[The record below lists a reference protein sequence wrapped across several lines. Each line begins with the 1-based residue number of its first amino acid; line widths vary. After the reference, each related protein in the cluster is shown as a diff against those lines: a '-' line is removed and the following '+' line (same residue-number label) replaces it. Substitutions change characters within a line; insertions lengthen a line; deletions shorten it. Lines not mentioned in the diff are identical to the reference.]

1 MSDMNIEYT
10 GRLYDA
16 AKLRR
21 FAGKVYDRV
30 ARSSRIMLSV
40 FIVMGLAAEVLAY
53 LRGGHLDLY
62 LLFLL
67 ALIVFALK
75 FNRARFQKSMDLV
88 IRRFMGD
95 SDEGTVAMTDTCY
108 EFRSGDNVMRVVWR
122 NLGSYYVFLDG
133 GLAVLE
139 RNLPTLLLPS
149 LVSLGASEE
158 EVKSALEK
166 AGLKDYRHC
175 RSYWW
180 VFALLA
186 ALMGGVVAQFD
197 LMQSRAKMPASVC
210 VECDDEEAD
219 EGEENPFADDD
230 SGGGKSR
237 QFSLGDIDFD
247 SRRISIDYELAETRS
262 STNREQ
268 ISYQDF
274 ANIIAVLREQRTP
287 KNVSMILSIADVNAP
302 ARPLETL
309 ATLTNSQL
317 SVELLTNSQL
327 SVELILH
334 DCTNLTDVAMLER
347 VPISWLYLSKCPV
360 GEIRGLEL
368 CPLETLDIYSCP
380 IKSIDDICPLPSLRK
395 MRIADTLMAQPD
407 KEALRARWK
416 SLDYLQF
423 APRNEN
429 GSPEYNM
436 VSLFSETE
444 RFQAAVAEA
453 DRVVIRDGGFGCCT
467 KPERDPVL
475 LELKDPK
482 EIAELR
488 GIFRFEDRG
497 SNAEC
502 MCCGHPGIDW
512 WKGDKLLAR
521 TAVQHLKALRWK
533 RFHGDAELTSEAAE
547 ALTAW
552 FSARGIKAAK

>member
-30 ARSSRIMLSV
+30 ARSARIMLSV

-75 FNRARFQKSMDLV
+75 FNRARYQKSIDLV
-88 IRRFMGD
+88 TRRFMGD
-95 SDEGTVAMTDTCY
+95 SDEWSITMTDACY
-108 EFRSGDNVMRVVWR
+108 EFRSGDNVMRVGWR
-122 NLGSYYVFLDG
+122 NLGSYYLFLDG

-139 RNLPTLLLPS
+139 RKMPMLLLPS
-149 LVSLGASEE
+149 LSDLGANVE
-158 EVKSALEK
+158 EVKAALEK

-180 VFALLA
+180 ILVVLLA
-186 ALMGGVVAQFD
+186 FAGGAVAQFD
-197 LMQSRAKMPASVC
+197 LMQSRAKMPAPAC
-210 VECDDEEAD
+210 VECDEEDDE
-219 EGEENPFADDD
+219 DDD
-230 SGGGKSR
+230 SCDFDSCDDARGKV
-237 QFSLGDIDFD
+237 FSLGDINFD
-247 SRRISIDYELAETRS
+247 SRTIDIHYALAETRS
-262 STNREQ
+262 STNKSQ

-274 ANIIAVLREQRTP
+274 ANIVAVLREQRKP
-287 KNVSMILSIADVNAP
+287 KKVFMMLSIADVNAP
-302 ARPLETL
+302 ERPLEML
-309 ATLTNSQL
+309 ATLTNGQL
-317 SVELLTNSQL
+317 SVD
-327 SVELILH
+327 LILN
-334 DCTNLTDVAMLER
+334 DCTNLTNVAMLGR
-347 VPISWLYLSKCPV
+347 VPISWLYLNRCQV
-360 GEIRGLEL
+360 DAIRGLEQ
-368 CPLETLDIYSCP
+368 CPIEALDIYSCP

-429 GSPEYNM
+429 GSPEYDM
-436 VSLFSETE
+436 ISLFSETE
-444 RFQAAVAEA
+444 RLQAAVAEA

-475 LELKDPK
+475 LELKDP
-482 EIAELR
+482 EDIAELR
-488 GIFRFEDRG
+488 GIFRFKDRG

-552 FSARGIKAAK
+552 FSARGIKPAK

>member
-1 MSDMNIEYT
+1 MLNMNIEYT
-10 GRLYDA
+10 GRLHEVE
-16 AKLRR
+16 KIRR
-21 FAGKVYDRV
+21 FAGKVYDRI
-30 ARSSRIMLSV
+30 ARPSRIMLFA
-40 FIVMGLAAEVLAY
+40 FIAAAGVVEVLSY
-53 LRGGHLDLY
+53 LRRGHLDYY
-62 LLFLL
+62 LVFLL
-67 ALIVFALK
+67 ALIFFCLK
-75 FNRARFQKSMDLV
+75 FNRARYQKSIDLV
-88 IRRFMGD
+88 TRRFMGD
-95 SDEGTVAMTDTCY
+95 SDEWSITMTDACY
-108 EFRSGDNVMRVVWR
+108 EFRSGDNVMRVGWR
-122 NLGSYYVFLDG
+122 NLGSYYLFLDG

-139 RNLPTLLLPS
+139 RKMPRLLLPS
-149 LVSLGASEE
+149 LSDLGANVE

-180 VFALLA
+180 VFVLLA

-219 EGEENPFADDD
+219 EEDENPFADDD

-287 KNVSMILSIADVNAP
+287 KHVSMMLSIADVNAP

-317 SVELLTNSQL
+317 SVNLVLY
-327 SVELILH
+327 
-334 DCTNLTDVAMLER
+334 DCTNLTDVAILGR
-347 VPISWLYLSKCPV
+347 VPMTKLSLCRCPV
-360 GEIRGLEL
+360 GEIRGLEQ
-368 CPLETLDIYSCP
+368 CPLEALEIYSCP
-380 IKSIDDICPLPSLRK
+380 VKSIENICPLPRLRK
-395 MRIADTLMAQPD
+395 MCVSDTPMAQPT
-407 KEALRARWK
+407 KEALGARWK
-416 SLDYLQF
+416 GLDYLRF
-423 APRNEN
+423 APQCENE
-429 GSPEYNM
+429 PPKFVV
-436 VSLFSETE
+436 VSMFSETD
-444 RFQAAVAEA
+444 RFQEAVAEA

-475 LELKDPK
+475 LVLTDTK

-488 GIFRFEDRG
+488 GIFKFKDRG
-497 SNAEC
+497 SNSEC

-512 WKGDKLLAR
+512 WKGDELLAR
-521 TAVQHLKALRWK
+521 TAVQHLTALRWK

-552 FSARGIKAAK
+552 FAARNIKAAK

>member
-16 AKLRR
+16 AKVRR

-40 FIVMGLAAEVLAY
+40 FIVVGLAAEVMAY

-180 VFALLA
+180 VFALLV
-186 ALMGGVVAQFD
+186 ALMGGALAQFD
-197 LMQSRAKMPASVC
+197 LMQSRAKIPAPAC
-210 VECDDEEAD
+210 VECDDEEED
-219 EGEENPFADDD
+219 EEDENPFADDD
-230 SGGGKSR
+230 SGGGKDR

-262 STNREQ
+262 PTNREQ

-287 KNVSMILSIADVNAP
+287 KNVSMMLSIADVNAP

-317 SVELLTNSQL
+317 SVNLVLY
-327 SVELILH
+327 
-334 DCTNLTDVAMLER
+334 DCTNLTDVAILGR
-347 VPISWLYLSKCPV
+347 VPMTKLSLCRCPV
-360 GEIRGLEL
+360 GEIRGLGQ
-368 CPLETLDIYSCP
+368 CPLEALEIYSCP
-380 IKSIDDICPLPSLRK
+380 VRSIENICPLPRLRK
-395 MRIADTLMAQPD
+395 MCVSDTPMAQPT
-407 KEALRARWK
+407 KEALGARWK
-416 SLDYLQF
+416 CLDYLQF
-423 APRNEN
+423 APQYENE
-429 GSPEYNM
+429 PPKFVV
-436 VSLFSETE
+436 VSMFSETD
-444 RFQAAVAEA
+444 RFQEAVAEA

-475 LELKDPK
+475 LVLTDTK

-488 GIFRFEDRG
+488 GIFKFKDRG
-497 SNAEC
+497 SNSEC

-512 WKGDKLLAR
+512 WKGDELLAR
-521 TAVQHLKALRWK
+521 TAVQHLTALRWK
-533 RFHGDAELTSEAAE
+533 RFNGDAELTPEASEA
-547 ALTAW
+547 LSAW
-552 FSARGIKAAK
+552 FAGRSIKAAK

>member
-16 AKLRR
+16 AKVRR
-21 FAGKVYDRV
+21 FAGKV
-30 ARSSRIMLSV
+30 
-40 FIVMGLAAEVLAY
+40 
-53 LRGGHLDLY
+53 
-62 LLFLL
+62 
-67 ALIVFALK
+67 LIVFALK

-219 EGEENPFADDD
+219 EEDENPFADDD

-287 KNVSMILSIADVNAP
+287 KNVSMMLSIADVNAP

-309 ATLTNSQL
+309 AT
-317 SVELLTNSQL
+317 LTNSQL

-368 CPLETLDIYSCP
+368 CPLETLDIYGCP
-380 IKSIDDICPLPSLRK
+380 VKSINDICPLPSLRK
-395 MRIADTLMAQPD
+395 MRIADTPMVQPD

-423 APRNEN
+423 APQNEN
-429 GSPEYNM
+429 GSPEYDM
-436 VSLFSETE
+436 ISLFSETE
-444 RFQAAVAEA
+444 RFQEAIAAA

-467 KPERDPVL
+467 EPERDPVL
-475 LELKDPK
+475 LVLTDPK

-488 GIFRFEDRG
+488 GIFRFKDLG
-497 SNAEC
+497 SNSSC

-512 WKGDKLLAR
+512 WKGDELLAR
-521 TAVQHLKALRWK
+521 TAVQHLTALRWK
-533 RFHGDAELTSEAAE
+533 RFHGDAEFTPEASE

-552 FSARGIKAAK
+552 FAARNIKAAK

>member
-16 AKLRR
+16 AKIRR

-75 FNRARFQKSMDLV
+75 FNRARFQKSMNLV

-197 LMQSRAKMPASVC
+197 LMQSRAKMPAPAC

-219 EGEENPFADDD
+219 EEDENPFADDD

-287 KNVSMILSIADVNAP
+287 KNVSMMLSIADVNAP

-309 ATLTNSQL
+309 AT
-317 SVELLTNSQL
+317 LTNSQL

-368 CPLETLDIYSCP
+368 CPLETLDIYGCP
-380 IKSIDDICPLPSLRK
+380 VKSINDICPLPSLRK
-395 MRIADTLMAQPD
+395 MRIADTPMVQPD

-423 APRNEN
+423 APQNED
-429 GSPEYNM
+429 GAPKYVM
-436 VSLFSETE
+436 ISLFSETE
-444 RFQAAVAEA
+444 RFQEAIAAA

-475 LELKDPK
+475 LVLTDPK

-488 GIFRFEDRG
+488 GIFRFKDLG
-497 SNAEC
+497 SNSSC

-512 WKGDKLLAR
+512 WKGDELLAR
-521 TAVQHLKALRWK
+521 TAVQHLTALRWK
-533 RFHGDAELTSEAAE
+533 RFNGDAELTPEASE

-552 FSARGIKAAK
+552 FAARNIKAAK

>member
-16 AKLRR
+16 TMVRR

-30 ARSSRIMLSV
+30 ARASRIMLFT
-40 FIVMGLAAEVLAY
+40 FIAAGGVVEVMSY
-53 LRGGHLDLY
+53 LRGGHLDYY
-62 LLFLL
+62 LVFLL
-67 ALIVFALK
+67 ALIFFCLK

-108 EFRSGDNVMRVVWR
+108 EFRSGDNVMRVGWR

-197 LMQSRAKMPASVC
+197 LMQSRAKMPAPAC
-210 VECDDEEAD
+210 VECDEEDDE
-219 EGEENPFADDD
+219 DDD
-230 SGGGKSR
+230 SCDFDSCDDARGKV
-237 QFSLGDIDFD
+237 FSLGDINFD
-247 SRRISIDYELAETRS
+247 SRTIDIDYALAETRS
-262 STNREQ
+262 STNKSQ

-274 ANIIAVLREQRTP
+274 ANIVAVLREQRKP
-287 KNVSMILSIADVNAP
+287 KKVFMMLSIADVNAP
-302 ARPLETL
+302 ERPLETL

-317 SVELLTNSQL
+317 SVD
-327 SVELILH
+327 LILK
-334 DCTNLTDVAMLER
+334 DCTNLTDVAMLGR
-347 VPISWLYLSKCPV
+347 VPITWLYLNRCPV
-360 GEIRGLEL
+360 DAIRGLEQS
-368 CPLETLDIYSCP
+368 PIEALDIYSCP

-429 GSPEYNM
+429 GSPEYDM
-436 VSLFSETE
+436 ISLFSETE

-475 LELKDPK
+475 LELRDPK

-488 GIFRFEDRG
+488 GIFTFKDLG
-497 SNAEC
+497 SNSSC

-521 TAVQHLKALRWK
+521 TAVQHLTALRWK
-533 RFHGDAELTSEAAE
+533 RFHGDAEFTPEASD

-552 FSARGIKAAK
+552 FSARNIKAAK

>member
-1 MSDMNIEYT
+1 MNIEYT

-75 FNRARFQKSMDLV
+75 FNRARFQKSMNLV

-197 LMQSRAKMPASVC
+197 LMQSRAKMPAPAC
-210 VECDDEEAD
+210 VECDEEEEED
-219 EGEENPFADDD
+219 ENPVADDD

-247 SRRISIDYELAETRS
+247 SRTIDIHYALAETRS

-287 KNVSMILSIADVNAP
+287 KNVSMMLSIADVNAP

-309 ATLTNSQL
+309 AT
-317 SVELLTNSQL
+317 LTNSQL

-368 CPLETLDIYSCP
+368 CPLETLDIYGCQV
-380 IKSIDDICPLPSLRK
+380 KSINDICSLPNLTK
-395 MRIADTLMAQPD
+395 MRIADTPMVQPD

-416 SLDYLQF
+416 NLDYLQF
-423 APRNEN
+423 APQNEN

-444 RFQAAVAEA
+444 RFQEAIAAA

-488 GIFRFEDRG
+488 GIFRFKDLG
-497 SNAEC
+497 SNSSC

-512 WKGDKLLAR
+512 WKGDELLAR
-521 TAVQHLKALRWK
+521 TAVQHLTALRWK
-533 RFHGDAELTSEAAE
+533 RFNGDAELTPEASEA
-547 ALTAW
+547 LSAW
-552 FSARGIKAAK
+552 FAGRSIKVAK

>member
-30 ARSSRIMLSV
+30 ARSTRIMLSV
-40 FIVMGLAAEVLAY
+40 FIVVGLAAEVMAY
-53 LRGGHLDLY
+53 LLGGHLDFY
-62 LLFLL
+62 LLFWL

-75 FNRARFQKSMDLV
+75 FNRARFQKSMNLV

-197 LMQSRAKMPASVC
+197 LMQSRAKMPAPAC
-210 VECDDEEAD
+210 VECDDEEED
-219 EGEENPFADDD
+219 EEDENPFADDD
-230 SGGGKSR
+230 SEGGKSR

-287 KNVSMILSIADVNAP
+287 KNVSMMLSIADVNAP

-317 SVELLTNSQL
+317 SVNLVLY
-327 SVELILH
+327 

-395 MRIADTLMAQPD
+395 MRIADTPMVQPD

-423 APRNEN
+423 APQNED
-429 GSPEYNM
+429 GAPKYVM
-436 VSLFSETE
+436 ISLFSETE
-444 RFQAAVAEA
+444 RFQKAVAEA

-488 GIFRFEDRG
+488 GIFKFKDRG
-497 SNAEC
+497 SNSEC

-512 WKGDKLLAR
+512 WKGDELLAR
-521 TAVQHLKALRWK
+521 TAVQHLTALRWK
-533 RFHGDAELTSEAAE
+533 RFYGDAELTPEASEA
-547 ALTAW
+547 LSAW
-552 FSARGIKAAK
+552 FAARNIKAAK

>member
-1 MSDMNIEYT
+1 MSDMDIEYT

-16 AKLRR
+16 AKVRR

-30 ARSSRIMLSV
+30 ARASRIMLSV
-40 FIVMGLAAEVLAY
+40 FIVVGLAAEVMAY

-62 LLFLL
+62 LLLLL
-67 ALIVFALK
+67 ALVFFALK
-75 FNRARFQKSMDLV
+75 FNKARYQKSMDLV

-186 ALMGGVVAQFD
+186 ALMGGALAQFD
-197 LMQSRAKMPASVC
+197 LMQSRAKMPAPAC

-219 EGEENPFADDD
+219 EEDENPFADDD
-230 SGGGKSR
+230 SGGGKGR

-287 KNVSMILSIADVNAP
+287 KNVSMMLSIADVNAP

-309 ATLTNSQL
+309 AT
-317 SVELLTNSQL
+317 LTNSQL

-360 GEIRGLEL
+360 GEIRGLEQ
-368 CPLETLDIYSCP
+368 CPIEALDIYSCP

-395 MRIADTLMAQPD
+395 MRIADTPMAQPD
-407 KEALRARWK
+407 KEVLRARWK

-423 APRNEN
+423 APQNED
-429 GSPEYNM
+429 GAPKYVM
-436 VSLFSETE
+436 ISLFSETE
-444 RFQAAVAEA
+444 RFQEAIAAA

-488 GIFRFEDRG
+488 GIFRFKDLG
-497 SNAEC
+497 SNSSC

-512 WKGDKLLAR
+512 WKGDELLAR

-533 RFHGDAELTSEAAE
+533 RFHGDAEFTPEASE

-552 FSARGIKAAK
+552 FSARNIRAAK

>member
-21 FAGKVYDRV
+21 FVGKVYDRV

-40 FIVMGLAAEVLAY
+40 FIVVGLAAEVMAY

-180 VFALLA
+180 VFVLLV

-219 EGEENPFADDD
+219 EEDENPFADDD

-287 KNVSMILSIADVNAP
+287 KNVSMILSIADVNATEC
-302 ARPLETL
+302 PLETL

-317 SVELLTNSQL
+317 SVNLVLY
-327 SVELILH
+327 
-334 DCTNLTDVAMLER
+334 DCTNLTDVAILGR
-347 VPISWLYLSKCPV
+347 VPMTKLSLCRCPV
-360 GEIRGLEL
+360 GEIRGLEQ
-368 CPLETLDIYSCP
+368 CPLEALEIYSCP
-380 IKSIDDICPLPSLRK
+380 VKSIENICPLPR
-395 MRIADTLMAQPD
+395 
-407 KEALRARWK
+407 
-416 SLDYLQF
+416 
-423 APRNEN
+423 PR
-429 GSPEYNM
+429 
-436 VSLFSETE
+436 FT
-444 RFQAAVAEA
+444 
-453 DRVVIRDGGFGCCT
+453 VVR
-467 KPERDPVL
+467 
-475 LELKDPK
+475 
-482 EIAELR
+482 
-488 GIFRFEDRG
+488 
-497 SNAEC
+497 SN
-502 MCCGHPGIDW
+502 
-512 WKGDKLLAR
+512 
-521 TAVQHLKALRWK
+521 Q
-533 RFHGDAELTSEAAE
+533 
-547 ALTAW
+547 
-552 FSARGIKAAK
+552 

>member
-10 GRLYDA
+10 GRLYEA
-16 AKLRR
+16 AKVRR

-30 ARSSRIMLSV
+30 ARASRIMLSV
-40 FIVMGLAAEVLAY
+40 FIVVGLAAEVLAY
-53 LRGGHLDLY
+53 LRSGHLDLY
-62 LLFLL
+62 LLFLV

-75 FNRARFQKSMDLV
+75 FNRARFLKSMDLV

-180 VFALLA
+180 VFTLLA

-197 LMQSRAKMPASVC
+197 LMQSRAKMPAPAC
-210 VECDDEEAD
+210 VECNDEEED
-219 EGEENPFADDD
+219 EEDENPFADDD

-247 SRRISIDYELAETRS
+247 SRTIDIHYALVETRS

-287 KNVSMILSIADVNAP
+287 KNVSMMLSIADVNAP

-309 ATLTNSQL
+309 ATLTNSL
-317 SVELLTNSQL
+317 L

-368 CPLETLDIYSCP
+368 CPLETLDIYGCQV
-380 IKSIDDICPLPSLRK
+380 KSINDICQLPSLRK
-395 MRIADTLMAQPD
+395 MRIADTPMVQPD
-407 KEALRARWK
+407 KEVLRARWK

-423 APRNEN
+423 APQNED
-429 GSPEYNM
+429 GAPKY
-436 VSLFSETE
+436 VIISLFSETE
-444 RFQAAVAEA
+444 RFQEAIAAA

-488 GIFRFEDRG
+488 GIFRFKDLG
-497 SNAEC
+497 SNSSC

-521 TAVQHLKALRWK
+521 TAVQHLTALRWK
-533 RFHGDAELTSEAAE
+533 RFNGDAELTPEASEA
-547 ALTAW
+547 LSAW
-552 FSARGIKAAK
+552 FAGRSIKVAK

>member
-16 AKLRR
+16 AKVRR

-88 IRRFMGD
+88 IRRFMGY

-166 AGLKDYRHC
+166 TGLKDYRHC

-180 VFALLA
+180 VFVLLA

-197 LMQSRAKMPASVC
+197 LMQSRAKMPAPAC
-210 VECDDEEAD
+210 VECDDEEED
-219 EGEENPFADDD
+219 EEDENPFADDD

-287 KNVSMILSIADVNAP
+287 KNVSMILSIADVNATEC
-302 ARPLETL
+302 PLETL

-317 SVELLTNSQL
+317 SVNLVLY
-327 SVELILH
+327 
-334 DCTNLTDVAMLER
+334 DCTNLTDVAILGR
-347 VPISWLYLSKCPV
+347 VPMTKLSLCRCPV
-360 GEIRGLEL
+360 GEIRGLEQ
-368 CPLETLDIYSCP
+368 CPLEVLEIYSCP
-380 IKSIDDICPLPSLRK
+380 VKSIENICPLPRLRK
-395 MRIADTLMAQPD
+395 MCVSDTPMAQPT
-407 KEALRARWK
+407 KEALGARWK
-416 SLDYLQF
+416 GLDYLRF
-423 APRNEN
+423 APQCENE
-429 GSPEYNM
+429 PPKFVV
-436 VSLFSETE
+436 VSMFSETD
-444 RFQAAVAEA
+444 RFQEAVAEA

-488 GIFRFEDRG
+488 GIFRFKDLG
-497 SNAEC
+497 SNPSC

-512 WKGDKLLAR
+512 WKGDELLAR
-521 TAVQHLKALRWK
+521 TAVQHLTALRWK
-533 RFHGDAELTSEAAE
+533 RFNGDAELTPEASEA
-547 ALTAW
+547 LSAW
-552 FSARGIKAAK
+552 FAGRSIKAAK

>member
-40 FIVMGLAAEVLAY
+40 FIVVGLAAEVLAY

-75 FNRARFQKSMDLV
+75 FNRARFQKSMNLV

-108 EFRSGDNVMRVVWR
+108 EFRSGDNVMRVAWR

-180 VFALLA
+180 VFVLLA

-197 LMQSRAKMPASVC
+197 LMQSRAKMPAPAC

-219 EGEENPFADDD
+219 EEDENPFADDD
-230 SGGGKSR
+230 SEGGKGR

-287 KNVSMILSIADVNAP
+287 KNVSMILSIADVNASEC
-302 ARPLETL
+302 PLETL

-317 SVELLTNSQL
+317 SVNLVLY
-327 SVELILH
+327 
-334 DCTNLTDVAMLER
+334 DCTNLTDVAILGR
-347 VPISWLYLSKCPV
+347 VPMTKLSLCRCPV
-360 GEIRGLEL
+360 GEIRGLEQ
-368 CPLETLDIYSCP
+368 CPLEALEIYSCP
-380 IKSIDDICPLPSLRK
+380 VKSIENICPLPRLRK
-395 MRIADTLMAQPD
+395 MCVSDTPMAQPT
-407 KEALRARWK
+407 KEALGARWK
-416 SLDYLQF
+416 GLDYLRF
-423 APRNEN
+423 APQFENE
-429 GSPEYNM
+429 PTKFVV
-436 VSLFSETE
+436 VSMFSETD
-444 RFQAAVAEA
+444 RFQEAVAEA

-475 LELKDPK
+475 LVLTDTK

-488 GIFRFEDRG
+488 GIFKFKDRG
-497 SNAEC
+497 SNSEC

-512 WKGDKLLAR
+512 WKGDELLAR
-521 TAVQHLKALRWK
+521 TAVQHLTALRWK
-533 RFHGDAELTSEAAE
+533 RFHGDAELTPEASEA
-547 ALTAW
+547 LSAW
-552 FSARGIKAAK
+552 FAARNIKAAK

>member
-16 AKLRR
+16 AKVRR

-40 FIVMGLAAEVLAY
+40 FIVVGLAAEVMAY

-75 FNRARFQKSMDLV
+75 FNRARFQKSIDLV
-88 IRRFMGD
+88 TRRFMGD

-122 NLGSYYVFLDG
+122 NLGSYYLFLDG

-139 RNLPTLLLPS
+139 RKMPMLLLPS
-149 LVSLGASEE
+149 LSDLGANEE
-158 EVKSALEK
+158 EVKAALEK

-180 VFALLA
+180 ILVVLLA
-186 ALMGGVVAQFD
+186 FAGGAVAQLD
-197 LMQSRAKMPASVC
+197 LMQSRAKMSVPAC
-210 VECDDEEAD
+210 VECDEEDDE
-219 EGEENPFADDD
+219 DDD
-230 SGGGKSR
+230 SCDFDSCDDARGKV
-237 QFSLGDIDFD
+237 FSLGDINFD
-247 SRRISIDYELAETRS
+247 SRTIDIDYALAETRS
-262 STNREQ
+262 STNKSQ

-274 ANIIAVLREQRTP
+274 ANIVAVLREQRKP
-287 KNVSMILSIADVNAP
+287 KKVFMMLSIADVNAP
-302 ARPLETL
+302 ERPLETL

-317 SVELLTNSQL
+317 SVNLVLY
-327 SVELILH
+327 
-334 DCTNLTDVAMLER
+334 DCTNLTDVAILGR
-347 VPISWLYLSKCPV
+347 VPMTKLSLCRCPV
-360 GEIRGLEL
+360 GEIRGLEQ
-368 CPLETLDIYSCP
+368 CPLEALEIYSCP
-380 IKSIDDICPLPSLRK
+380 VKSIENICPLPRLRK
-395 MRIADTLMAQPD
+395 MCVSDTPMAQPT
-407 KEALRARWK
+407 KEALGARWK
-416 SLDYLQF
+416 GLDYLQF

-482 EIAELR
+482 DIAELR
-488 GIFRFEDRG
+488 GVFRFKDRG
-497 SNAEC
+497 SNSEC

>member
-40 FIVMGLAAEVLAY
+40 FIVVGLVAEVLAY

-197 LMQSRAKMPASVC
+197 LMQSRAKMPAPAC
-210 VECDDEEAD
+210 VECDDEEED
-219 EGEENPFADDD
+219 EEDENPFADDD
-230 SGGGKSR
+230 SGGGKDR
-237 QFSLGDIDFD
+237 RFSLGDINFD
-247 SRRISIDYELAETRS
+247 SRTIDIDYALAETRS
-262 STNREQ
+262 STNKSQ

-274 ANIIAVLREQRTP
+274 ANIVAVLREQRKP
-287 KNVSMILSIADVNAP
+287 KKVFMMLSIADVNAP
-302 ARPLETL
+302 ERPLETL
-309 ATLTNSQL
+309 AT
-317 SVELLTNSQL
+317 LTNSQL

-334 DCTNLTDVAMLER
+334 DCTNLTDVAILGR
-347 VPISWLYLSKCPV
+347 VPMTKLSLCRCPV
-360 GEIRGLEL
+360 GEIRGLEQ
-368 CPLETLDIYSCP
+368 CPLEALEIYSCP
-380 IKSIDDICPLPSLRK
+380 VKSIENICPLPRLRK
-395 MRIADTLMAQPD
+395 MCVSDTPMAQPT
-407 KEALRARWK
+407 KEALGARWK
-416 SLDYLQF
+416 CLDYLQF
-423 APRNEN
+423 APQYENE
-429 GSPEYNM
+429 PPKFVV
-436 VSLFSETE
+436 VSMFSETE
-444 RFQAAVAEA
+444 RFQEAVAEA

-488 GIFRFEDRG
+488 GIFRFKDRG
-497 SNAEC
+497 SNSEC

-512 WKGDKLLAR
+512 WKGDELLAR
-521 TAVQHLKALRWK
+521 TAVQHLTALRWK
-533 RFHGDAELTSEAAE
+533 RFNGDAELTPEASEA
-547 ALTAW
+547 LSAW
-552 FSARGIKAAK
+552 FAARSIKAAK

>member
-30 ARSSRIMLSV
+30 ARSARIMLSV
-40 FIVMGLAAEVLAY
+40 FIVMGLAAEVMAY

-219 EGEENPFADDD
+219 EEDENPFADDD

-287 KNVSMILSIADVNAP
+287 KNVSMILSIADVNATE
-302 ARPLETL
+302 RPLETL

-317 SVELLTNSQL
+317 SVNLVLY
-327 SVELILH
+327 
-334 DCTNLTDVAMLER
+334 DCTNLTDVAILGR
-347 VPISWLYLSKCPV
+347 VPMTKLSLCRCPV
-360 GEIRGLEL
+360 GEIRGLEQ
-368 CPLETLDIYSCP
+368 CPLEALEIYSCP
-380 IKSIDDICPLPSLRK
+380 VKSIENICPLPRLRK
-395 MRIADTLMAQPD
+395 MCVSDTPMAQPT
-407 KEALRARWK
+407 KEALGARWK
-416 SLDYLQF
+416 GLDYLRF
-423 APRNEN
+423 APQCENEL
-429 GSPEYNM
+429 PKFVV
-436 VSLFSETE
+436 VSMFSETD
-444 RFQAAVAEA
+444 RFQEAIAEA

-475 LELKDPK
+475 LVLTDTK

-488 GIFRFEDRG
+488 GIFKFKDRG
-497 SNAEC
+497 SNSEC

-512 WKGDKLLAR
+512 WKGDELLAR
-521 TAVQHLKALRWK
+521 TAVQHLTALRWK
-533 RFHGDAELTSEAAE
+533 RFNGDAELTPEASEA
-547 ALTAW
+547 LSAW
-552 FSARGIKAAK
+552 FAGRSIKAAK

>member
-1 MSDMNIEYT
+1 MFGMNIEYT

-40 FIVMGLAAEVLAY
+40 FIVVGLAAEVMAY

-197 LMQSRAKMPASVC
+197 LMQSRAKMPAPAC

-219 EGEENPFADDD
+219 EEDENPFADDD

-247 SRRISIDYELAETRS
+247 SRTIDIHYALAETRS
-262 STNREQ
+262 PTNKDQ

-274 ANIIAVLREQRTP
+274 ANIIAVLREQRKP
-287 KNVSMILSIADVNAP
+287 KKIFMKLSIADVNAP

-309 ATLTNSQL
+309 AT
-317 SVELLTNSQL
+317 LTNSQL

-368 CPLETLDIYSCP
+368 CPLETLDIYGCP
-380 IKSIDDICPLPSLRK
+380 VKSINDICPLPSLRK
-395 MRIADTLMAQPD
+395 MRIADTPMAQPD

-429 GSPEYNM
+429 GSPEYDM
-436 VSLFSETE
+436 ISLFSETD
-444 RFQAAVAEA
+444 RFQEAIAAA

-467 KPERDPVL
+467 KSERDPVL

-488 GIFRFEDRG
+488 GIFKFKDRG
-497 SNAEC
+497 SNSEC

-512 WKGDKLLAR
+512 WKGDELLAR
-521 TAVQHLKALRWK
+521 TAVQHLTALRWK
-533 RFHGDAELTSEAAE
+533 GFHGDAELTPEASEA
-547 ALTAW
+547 LSAW
-552 FSARGIKAAK
+552 FAGRSIKAAK

>member
-40 FIVMGLAAEVLAY
+40 FIVVGLAAEVMAY

-180 VFALLA
+180 VFVLLV

-210 VECDDEEAD
+210 VECDYEEAD
-219 EGEENPFADDD
+219 EEDENPFADDE
-230 SGGGKSR
+230 SGGGKDR
-237 QFSLGDIDFD
+237 QFSLGDINFD

-262 STNREQ
+262 PTNRDQ

-287 KNVSMILSIADVNAP
+287 KNVSMILSIADVNATEC
-302 ARPLETL
+302 PLETL

-317 SVELLTNSQL
+317 SVNLVLY
-327 SVELILH
+327 
-334 DCTNLTDVAMLER
+334 DCTNLTDVAILGR
-347 VPISWLYLSKCPV
+347 VPMTKLSLCRCPV
-360 GEIRGLEL
+360 GEIRGLEQ
-368 CPLETLDIYSCP
+368 CPLEALEIYSCP
-380 IKSIDDICPLPSLRK
+380 VKSIENICPLPRLRK
-395 MRIADTLMAQPD
+395 MCVSDTPMAQPT
-407 KEALRARWK
+407 KEALGARWK
-416 SLDYLQF
+416 CLDYLQF
-423 APRNEN
+423 APQYENE
-429 GSPEYNM
+429 PPKFVV
-436 VSLFSETE
+436 VSMFSETD
-444 RFQAAVAEA
+444 RFQEAVAEA

-475 LELKDPK
+475 LVLTDPK

-488 GIFRFEDRG
+488 GIFRFKDLG
-497 SNAEC
+497 SNSSC

-512 WKGDKLLAR
+512 WKGDELLAR
-521 TAVQHLKALRWK
+521 TAVQHLTALRWK
-533 RFHGDAELTSEAAE
+533 GFHGDAELTPEASEA
-547 ALTAW
+547 LSAW
-552 FSARGIKAAK
+552 FAGRSIKAAK

>member
-40 FIVMGLAAEVLAY
+40 CIVVGLAAEVLAY

-67 ALIVFALK
+67 ALIVFPLK

-108 EFRSGDNVMRVVWR
+108 EFRSGDNVMRVAWR

-180 VFALLA
+180 VFVLLA

-197 LMQSRAKMPASVC
+197 LMQSRAKMPAPAC
-210 VECDDEEAD
+210 VECDDEEED
-219 EGEENPFADDD
+219 EEDENPFADDD
-230 SGGGKSR
+230 SGGGKGR

-262 STNREQ
+262 STNKDQ

-274 ANIIAVLREQRTP
+274 ANIIAVLREQRMP
-287 KNVSMILSIADVNAP
+287 KNVSMILSIADVNATEC
-302 ARPLETL
+302 PLETL

-317 SVELLTNSQL
+317 SVNLVLY
-327 SVELILH
+327 
-334 DCTNLTDVAMLER
+334 DCTNLTDVAILGR
-347 VPISWLYLSKCPV
+347 VPMTKLSLCRCPV
-360 GEIRGLEL
+360 GEIRGLEQ
-368 CPLETLDIYSCP
+368 CPLEALEIYSCP
-380 IKSIDDICPLPSLRK
+380 VKSIENICPLPRLRK
-395 MRIADTLMAQPD
+395 MCVSDTPMAQPT
-407 KEALRARWK
+407 KEALGARWK
-416 SLDYLQF
+416 GLDYLRF
-423 APRNEN
+423 APQCENE
-429 GSPEYNM
+429 PPKFVV
-436 VSLFSETE
+436 VSMFSETD
-444 RFQAAVAEA
+444 RFQEAVAEA

-475 LELKDPK
+475 LVLTDTK

-488 GIFRFEDRG
+488 GIFKFKDRG
-497 SNAEC
+497 SNSEC

-512 WKGDKLLAR
+512 WKGDEILAR
-521 TAVQHLKALRWK
+521 TAVQHLTALRWK
-533 RFHGDAELTSEAAE
+533 RFNGDAELTPEASEA
-547 ALTAW
+547 LSAW
-552 FSARGIKAAK
+552 FAARNIKAAK

>member
-1 MSDMNIEYT
+1 MLNMNIEYT
-10 GRLYDA
+10 GRLYEA
-16 AKLRR
+16 AKVRR

-30 ARSSRIMLSV
+30 ARASRIMLSV
-40 FIVMGLAAEVLAY
+40 FIVVGLAAEVMAY
-53 LRGGHLDLY
+53 LRGGPLDLY

-180 VFALLA
+180 VFVLLV
-186 ALMGGVVAQFD
+186 ALMGGALVQFD
-197 LMQSRAKMPASVC
+197 LMQSRAKMPAPAC

-219 EGEENPFADDD
+219 EEDENPFADDD

-287 KNVSMILSIADVNAP
+287 KNVSMILSIADVNATE
-302 ARPLETL
+302 RPLETL

-317 SVELLTNSQL
+317 SVNLVLY
-327 SVELILH
+327 
-334 DCTNLTDVAMLER
+334 DCTNLTDVAILGR
-347 VPISWLYLSKCPV
+347 VPMTKLSLCRCPV
-360 GEIRGLEL
+360 GEIRGLEQ
-368 CPLETLDIYSCP
+368 CPLEALEIYSCP
-380 IKSIDDICPLPSLRK
+380 VKSIENICPLPRLRK
-395 MRIADTLMAQPD
+395 MCVSDTPMAQPA
-407 KEALRARWK
+407 KEALGVRWK
-416 SLDYLQF
+416 GLDYLRF
-423 APRNEN
+423 APQCENE
-429 GSPEYNM
+429 PPKFVV
-436 VSLFSETE
+436 VSMFSETD
-444 RFQAAVAEA
+444 RFQEAVAEA

-488 GIFRFEDRG
+488 GIFKFKDLG
-497 SNAEC
+497 SNSSC

-512 WKGDKLLAR
+512 WKGDMLLAR
-521 TAVQHLKALRWK
+521 TAVQHLTALRWK
-533 RFHGDAELTSEAAE
+533 RFNGDAELTSEASE
-547 ALTAW
+547 ALSAW
-552 FSARGIKAAK
+552 FAGRSIKAAK

>member
-16 AKLRR
+16 AKVRR

-40 FIVMGLAAEVLAY
+40 FIVVGLAAEVMAY

-197 LMQSRAKMPASVC
+197 LMQSRAKMPAPAC

-219 EGEENPFADDD
+219 EEDENPFADDD

-262 STNREQ
+262 STNKDQ

-274 ANIIAVLREQRTP
+274 ANIVAVLREQRTP
-287 KNVSMILSIADVNAP
+287 KNVSMILSIADVNATEC
-302 ARPLETL
+302 PLETL

-317 SVELLTNSQL
+317 SVNLVLY
-327 SVELILH
+327 
-334 DCTNLTDVAMLER
+334 DCTNLTDVAILGR
-347 VPISWLYLSKCPV
+347 VPMTKLSLCRCPV
-360 GEIRGLEL
+360 GEIRGLEQ
-368 CPLETLDIYSCP
+368 CPLEALEIYSCP
-380 IKSIDDICPLPSLRK
+380 VRSIENICPLPRLRK
-395 MRIADTLMAQPD
+395 MCVSDTPMAQPT
-407 KEALRARWK
+407 KEALGARWK
-416 SLDYLQF
+416 GLDYLRF
-423 APRNEN
+423 APQCENE
-429 GSPEYNM
+429 PPKFVV
-436 VSLFSETE
+436 VSMFSETD
-444 RFQAAVAEA
+444 RFQEAVAEA

-475 LELKDPK
+475 LVLTDPK

-488 GIFRFEDRG
+488 GIFKFKDLG
-497 SNAEC
+497 SNSSC

-512 WKGDKLLAR
+512 WKGDELLAR
-521 TAVQHLKALRWK
+521 TAVQHLTALRWK
-533 RFHGDAELTSEAAE
+533 RFNGDAELTPEASD

-552 FSARGIKAAK
+552 FSARNIKAAK

>member
-1 MSDMNIEYT
+1 MLDMNIEYT

-16 AKLRR
+16 AKVRR

-30 ARSSRIMLSV
+30 ARASRIMLSV
-40 FIVMGLAAEVLAY
+40 FIVVGLAAEVLSC
-53 LRGGHLDLY
+53 LRGGHLNY
-62 LLFLL
+62 YHVFLF
-67 ALIVFALK
+67 ALIFFCLK
-75 FNRARFQKSMDLV
+75 FNRARYQKSIDLV
-88 IRRFMGD
+88 TRRFMGD
-95 SDEGTVAMTDTCY
+95 SDEWSITMTDACY
-108 EFRSGDNVMRVVWR
+108 EFRSGDNVMRVGWR
-122 NLGSYYVFLDG
+122 NLGSYYLFLDG
-133 GLAVLE
+133 GLVVLE
-139 RNLPTLLLPS
+139 RKMPTLLLPS
-149 LVSLGASEE
+149 LFDLGANVE
-158 EVKSALEK
+158 EVKAALEK

-180 VFALLA
+180 ILVVLLA
-186 ALMGGVVAQFD
+186 FAGGAVAQLD
-197 LMQSRAKMPASVC
+197 LMQSRAKMSVPAC

-219 EGEENPFADDD
+219 EEYENPFADDD

-237 QFSLGDIDFD
+237 QFSLGDINFD
-247 SRRISIDYELAETRS
+247 SRTIDIHYALAETRS
-262 STNREQ
+262 STNKSQ

-287 KNVSMILSIADVNAP
+287 KNVSMMLSIADINAP

-309 ATLTNSQL
+309 AT
-317 SVELLTNSQL
+317 LTNSQL

-368 CPLETLDIYSCP
+368 CPLETLDIYGCQV
-380 IKSIDDICPLPSLRK
+380 KSINDICPLPSLRK
-395 MRIADTLMAQPD
+395 MSIADTPMVQPD

-488 GIFRFEDRG
+488 GIFRFKDLG
-497 SNAEC
+497 SNSSC

-521 TAVQHLKALRWK
+521 TAVQHLTALRWK
-533 RFHGDAELTSEAAE
+533 RFNGDAELTSEAAE

-552 FSARGIKAAK
+552 FSARNIKAAK

>member
-16 AKLRR
+16 AKVRR

-40 FIVMGLAAEVLAY
+40 FIVVGLAAEVLAY

-180 VFALLA
+180 VFVLLA

-197 LMQSRAKMPASVC
+197 LMQSRAKMPAPAC

-219 EGEENPFADDD
+219 EEDENPFADDD

-287 KNVSMILSIADVNAP
+287 KNVSMILSIADVNATEC
-302 ARPLETL
+302 PLEAL

-317 SVELLTNSQL
+317 SVNLVLY
-327 SVELILH
+327 
-334 DCTNLTDVAMLER
+334 DCTNLTDVAILGR
-347 VPISWLYLSKCPV
+347 VPMTKLSLCRCPV
-360 GEIRGLEL
+360 GEIRGLEQ
-368 CPLETLDIYSCP
+368 CPLEALEIYSCP
-380 IKSIDDICPLPSLRK
+380 VKSIENICPLPRLRK
-395 MRIADTLMAQPD
+395 MCVSDTPMAQPT
-407 KEALRARWK
+407 KEALGARWK
-416 SLDYLQF
+416 GLDYLRF
-423 APRNEN
+423 APQCENEL
-429 GSPEYNM
+429 PKFVV
-436 VSLFSETE
+436 VSMFSETD
-444 RFQAAVAEA
+444 RFQEAVAEA

-475 LELKDPK
+475 LVLTDPK

-488 GIFRFEDRG
+488 GIFKFKDLG
-497 SNAEC
+497 SNSSC

-512 WKGDKLLAR
+512 WKGDELLAR
-521 TAVQHLKALRWK
+521 TAVQHLTALRWK
-533 RFHGDAELTSEAAE
+533 RFNGDAELTPEASEA
-547 ALTAW
+547 LSAW
-552 FSARGIKAAK
+552 FAGRSIKAAK

>member
-1 MSDMNIEYT
+1 MRRGFGIMLDMNIEYT

-30 ARSSRIMLSV
+30 ARASRIMLSV
-40 FIVMGLAAEVLAY
+40 FIVVGLAAEVMAY

-88 IRRFMGD
+88 IRRFMGY

-180 VFALLA
+180 VLALLA

-197 LMQSRAKMPASVC
+197 LMQSRAKMPASAC

-219 EGEENPFADDD
+219 EEDENPFADDD
-230 SGGGKSR
+230 SGGGKDR
-237 QFSLGDIDFD
+237 QFSLGDINFD
-247 SRRISIDYELAETRS
+247 SRTIDIDYALAETRS
-262 STNREQ
+262 STNKSQ

-274 ANIIAVLREQRTP
+274 ANIVAVLREQRKP
-287 KNVSMILSIADVNAP
+287 KKVFMMLSIADVNAP
-302 ARPLETL
+302 ERPLETL

-317 SVELLTNSQL
+317 SVNLVLY
-327 SVELILH
+327 
-334 DCTNLTDVAMLER
+334 DCTNLTDVAILGR
-347 VPISWLYLSKCPV
+347 VPMTKLSLCRCPV
-360 GEIRGLEL
+360 GEIRGLEQ
-368 CPLETLDIYSCP
+368 CPLEALEIYSCP
-380 IKSIDDICPLPSLRK
+380 VKSIENICPLPRLRK
-395 MRIADTLMAQPD
+395 MCVSDTPMAQPT
-407 KEALRARWK
+407 KEALGARWK

-423 APRNEN
+423 APQNEN
-429 GSPEYNM
+429 GAPKYVM
-436 VSLFSETE
+436 ISLFSETE
-444 RFQAAVAEA
+444 RFQEAIAAA

-488 GIFRFEDRG
+488 GIFKFKDRG
-497 SNAEC
+497 SNSEC

-512 WKGDKLLAR
+512 WKGDELLAR
-521 TAVQHLKALRWK
+521 TAVQHLTALRWK
-533 RFHGDAELTSEAAE
+533 RFNGDAELTPEASD

-552 FSARGIKAAK
+552 FSARNIKAAK

>member
-16 AKLRR
+16 AKVRR

-30 ARSSRIMLSV
+30 ARASRIMLSV
-40 FIVMGLAAEVLAY
+40 FIVVGLAVEVMAY

-108 EFRSGDNVMRVVWR
+108 EFRSGDNVMRVGWR

-180 VFALLA
+180 VFVLLA

-210 VECDDEEAD
+210 VECDDEEED
-219 EGEENPFADDD
+219 EEDENPFADDD
-230 SGGGKSR
+230 SGGGKCR
-237 QFSLGDIDFD
+237 QFSLGDINFD
-247 SRRISIDYELAETRS
+247 SRTIDIDYALAETRS
-262 STNREQ
+262 STNKSQ

-274 ANIIAVLREQRTP
+274 ANIVAVLREQRKP
-287 KNVSMILSIADVNAP
+287 KKVFMMLSIADVNAP
-302 ARPLETL
+302 ERPLETL

-317 SVELLTNSQL
+317 SVNLVLY
-327 SVELILH
+327 
-334 DCTNLTDVAMLER
+334 DCTNLTDVAILGR
-347 VPISWLYLSKCPV
+347 VPMTKLSLCRCPV
-360 GEIRGLEL
+360 GEIRGLEQ
-368 CPLETLDIYSCP
+368 CPLEALEIYSCP
-380 IKSIDDICPLPSLRK
+380 VKSIENICPLPRLRK
-395 MRIADTLMAQPD
+395 MCVSDTPMAQPD

-416 SLDYLQF
+416 RLDYLQF

-482 EIAELR
+482 DIAELR
-488 GIFRFEDRG
+488 GIFRFKDRG

-521 TAVQHLKALRWK
+521 TAVQHLTALRWK
-533 RFHGDAELTSEAAE
+533 RFHGDAEFTPEASDALTS
-547 ALTAW
+547 W
-552 FSARGIKAAK
+552 FSARNIKAAK

>member
-16 AKLRR
+16 AKVRR

-30 ARSSRIMLSV
+30 ARASRIMLSV
-40 FIVMGLAAEVLAY
+40 FIVVGFAVEVMAY

-219 EGEENPFADDD
+219 EEDENPFADDD

-262 STNREQ
+262 STNREE

-287 KNVSMILSIADVNAP
+287 KNVSMMLSIADVNAP

-309 ATLTNSQL
+309 AT
-317 SVELLTNSQL
+317 LTNSQL

-423 APRNEN
+423 APQNED
-429 GSPEYNM
+429 GAPKYVM
-436 VSLFSETE
+436 ISLFSETE
-444 RFQAAVAEA
+444 RFQEAIAAA

-488 GIFRFEDRG
+488 GIFRFKDRG

-521 TAVQHLKALRWK
+521 TAVQHLTALRWK

-552 FSARGIKAAK
+552 FAARSAPSKSKRTF

>member
-1 MSDMNIEYT
+1 MNIGYT

-16 AKLRR
+16 ARVRR

-30 ARSSRIMLSV
+30 ARSSRIMLFV
-40 FIVMGLAAEVLAY
+40 FIVVGLAAEVLAY

-197 LMQSRAKMPASVC
+197 LMQSWAKMPAPAC
-210 VECDDEEAD
+210 VECDDEEED
-219 EGEENPFADDD
+219 EEDENPFADDD

-287 KNVSMILSIADVNAP
+287 KNVSMMLSIADVNAP

-309 ATLTNSQL
+309 AT
-317 SVELLTNSQL
+317 LTNSQL

-368 CPLETLDIYSCP
+368 CPLETLDIYGCP
-380 IKSIDDICPLPSLRK
+380 VKSIKDICPLPSLRK
-395 MRIADTLMAQPD
+395 MRIADTPMVQPD

-423 APRNEN
+423 APRNED
-429 GSPEYNM
+429 GSPKYVM
-436 VSLFSETE
+436 ISLFSETE
-444 RFQAAVAEA
+444 RFQKAVAAA

-475 LELKDPK
+475 LVLTDPK

-488 GIFRFEDRG
+488 GIFRFKDLG
-497 SNAEC
+497 SNSSC

-512 WKGDKLLAR
+512 WKGDELLAR
-521 TAVQHLKALRWK
+521 TAVQHLTALRWK
-533 RFHGDAELTSEAAE
+533 RFNGDAELTPEASEE
-547 ALTAW
+547 LSAW
-552 FSARGIKAAK
+552 FAARNIKAAK

>member
-16 AKLRR
+16 AKVRR

-30 ARSSRIMLSV
+30 ARSSRIMLFV
-40 FIVMGLAAEVLAY
+40 FIVVGLAAEVLAY

-219 EGEENPFADDD
+219 EEDENPFADDD

-287 KNVSMILSIADVNAP
+287 KNVSMMLSIADVNAP

-309 ATLTNSQL
+309 AT
-317 SVELLTNSQL
+317 LTNSQL

-368 CPLETLDIYSCP
+368 CPLETLDIYGCP
-380 IKSIDDICPLPSLRK
+380 VKSINDICPLPSLRK
-395 MRIADTLMAQPD
+395 MRIADTPMVQPD

-423 APRNEN
+423 APQNED
-429 GSPEYNM
+429 GAPKYVM
-436 VSLFSETE
+436 ISLFSETE
-444 RFQAAVAEA
+444 RFQEAIAAA

-475 LELKDPK
+475 LVLTDPK

-488 GIFRFEDRG
+488 GIFRFKDLG
-497 SNAEC
+497 SNSSC

-512 WKGDKLLAR
+512 WKGDELLAR
-521 TAVQHLKALRWK
+521 TAVQHLTALRWK
-533 RFHGDAELTSEAAE
+533 RFNGDAELTPEASE

-552 FSARGIKAAK
+552 FAARSIKAAK

>member
-16 AKLRR
+16 AKVRR

-30 ARSSRIMLSV
+30 VRSSRIMLSV
-40 FIVMGLAAEVLAY
+40 FIVMGLAAEVMAY

-219 EGEENPFADDD
+219 EEDENPFADDD

-287 KNVSMILSIADVNAP
+287 KHVSMMLSIADVNAP

-309 ATLTNSQL
+309 AT
-317 SVELLTNSQL
+317 LTNSQL

-429 GSPEYNM
+429 GSPEYDM
-436 VSLFSETE
+436 ISLFSETE
-444 RFQAAVAEA
+444 RFQEAIAAA

-488 GIFRFEDRG
+488 GIFRFKDLG
-497 SNAEC
+497 SNSSC

-512 WKGDKLLAR
+512 WKGDELLAR
-521 TAVQHLKALRWK
+521 TAVQHLTALRWK
-533 RFHGDAELTSEAAE
+533 GFHGDAELTPEASE

-552 FSARGIKAAK
+552 FAARNIKAAK

>member
-16 AKLRR
+16 AKVRR

-30 ARSSRIMLSV
+30 ARASRIMLSV
-40 FIVMGLAAEVLAY
+40 FIVVGFAVEVMAY

-219 EGEENPFADDD
+219 EEDENPFADDD

-287 KNVSMILSIADVNAP
+287 KNVSMMLSIADVNAP

-309 ATLTNSQL
+309 AT
-317 SVELLTNSQL
+317 LTNSQL

-423 APRNEN
+423 APQNED
-429 GSPEYNM
+429 GAPKYVM
-436 VSLFSETE
+436 ISLFSETE
-444 RFQAAVAEA
+444 RFQEAIAAA

-488 GIFRFEDRG
+488 GIFRFKDRG

-521 TAVQHLKALRWK
+521 TAVQHLTALRWK

-552 FSARGIKAAK
+552 FAARSAPSKSKRTF

>member
-1 MSDMNIEYT
+1 MSEMNIEYT

-16 AKLRR
+16 AKVRR

-62 LLFLL
+62 PLLLL
-67 ALIVFALK
+67 VLIFFALK

-180 VFALLA
+180 VFVLLV
-186 ALMGGVVAQFD
+186 ALMGGALAQFD
-197 LMQSRAKMPASVC
+197 LMQSWAKMPASVC

-219 EGEENPFADDD
+219 EEDENPFADDD

-247 SRRISIDYELAETRS
+247 SRRIYIDYELAETRS
-262 STNREQ
+262 STNKDQ

-287 KNVSMILSIADVNAP
+287 KNVSMILSIADVNATEC
-302 ARPLETL
+302 PLETL

-317 SVELLTNSQL
+317 SVNLVLY
-327 SVELILH
+327 
-334 DCTNLTDVAMLER
+334 DCTNLTDVAILGR
-347 VPISWLYLSKCPV
+347 VPMTKLSLCRCPV
-360 GEIRGLEL
+360 GEIRGLEQ
-368 CPLETLDIYSCP
+368 CPLEALEIYSCP
-380 IKSIDDICPLPSLRK
+380 VKSIENICPLPRLRK
-395 MRIADTLMAQPD
+395 MCVSDTPMAQPT

-423 APRNEN
+423 APQNED
-429 GSPEYNM
+429 GSPKYVM
-436 VSLFSETE
+436 ISLFSETE
-444 RFQAAVAEA
+444 RFQKAVAEA

-467 KPERDPVL
+467 EPERDPVL
-475 LELKDPK
+475 LVLTDPK

-488 GIFRFEDRG
+488 GIFRFKDLG
-497 SNAEC
+497 SNSSC

-512 WKGDKLLAR
+512 WKGDELLAR
-521 TAVQHLKALRWK
+521 TAVQHLTALRWK
-533 RFHGDAELTSEAAE
+533 RFNGDAELTPGASEA
-547 ALTAW
+547 LSAW
-552 FSARGIKAAK
+552 FAARNIKAAK

>member
-1 MSDMNIEYT
+1 MLNMNIGYT
-10 GRLYDA
+10 GRLHEA
-16 AKLRR
+16 EKTRR
-21 FAGKVYDRV
+21 FAGKVYDRI
-30 ARSSRIMLSV
+30 ARPSRIMLFA
-40 FIVMGLAAEVLAY
+40 FIAAAGVVEVLSY
-53 LRGGHLDLY
+53 LRGGHLDYY
-62 LLFLL
+62 LVFLL
-67 ALIVFALK
+67 ALIFFCLK
-75 FNRARFQKSMDLV
+75 FNRARYQKSIDLV
-88 IRRFMGD
+88 TRRFMGD
-95 SDEGTVAMTDTCY
+95 SDEWSITMTDACY
-108 EFRSGDNVMRVVWR
+108 EFRSGDNVMRVGWR
-122 NLGSYYVFLDG
+122 NLGSYYLFLGG

-139 RNLPTLLLPS
+139 RKMPMLLLPS
-149 LVSLGASEE
+149 LSDLGANVE
-158 EVKSALEK
+158 EVKAALEK

-180 VFALLA
+180 ILVILLA
-186 ALMGGVVAQFD
+186 FAGGAVAQLD
-197 LMQSRAKMPASVC
+197 LMQSRAKMSVPAC
-210 VECDDEEAD
+210 VECDEEDDE
-219 EGEENPFADDD
+219 DDD
-230 SGGGKSR
+230 SCDYDSCDDARGKV
-237 QFSLGDIDFD
+237 FSLGDINFD
-247 SRRISIDYELAETRS
+247 SRTIDIDYTLAETRS
-262 STNREQ
+262 SMNKSQ

-287 KNVSMILSIADVNAP
+287 KHVSMMLSIADVNAP

-309 ATLTNSQL
+309 AT
-317 SVELLTNSQL
+317 LTNSQL

-429 GSPEYNM
+429 GSPEYDM
-436 VSLFSETE
+436 ISLFSETE
-444 RFQAAVAEA
+444 RFQEAIAAA

-467 KPERDPVL
+467 EPERDPVL
-475 LELKDPK
+475 LVLTDPK

-488 GIFRFEDRG
+488 GIFRFKDLG
-497 SNAEC
+497 SNSSC

-512 WKGDKLLAR
+512 WKGDELLAR
-521 TAVQHLKALRWK
+521 TAVQHLTALRWK
-533 RFHGDAELTSEAAE
+533 RFNGDAELTPEASE

-552 FSARGIKAAK
+552 FAARNIKAAK

>member
-16 AKLRR
+16 AKVRR

-40 FIVMGLAAEVLAY
+40 FIVVGLAAEVMAY

-67 ALIVFALK
+67 ALIVFPLK

-108 EFRSGDNVMRVVWR
+108 EFRSGDNVMRVAWR

-197 LMQSRAKMPASVC
+197 LMQSRAKMPAPAC
-210 VECDDEEAD
+210 VECDDEEED
-219 EGEENPFADDD
+219 EEDENPFADDD
-230 SGGGKSR
+230 SGGGKSS

-247 SRRISIDYELAETRS
+247 SRTIDIDYALAETRS
-262 STNREQ
+262 STNKSQ

-274 ANIIAVLREQRTP
+274 ANIVAVLREQRKP
-287 KNVSMILSIADVNAP
+287 KKVFMMLSIADVNAP
-302 ARPLETL
+302 ERPLETL
-309 ATLTNSQL
+309 ATLTNGQL
-317 SVELLTNSQL
+317 SVD
-327 SVELILH
+327 LILK
-334 DCTNLTDVAMLER
+334 DCTNLTDIAMLGR
-347 VPISWLYLSKCPV
+347 VPITWLYLNRCPV
-360 GEIRGLEL
+360 DAIRGLEQS
-368 CPLETLDIYSCP
+368 PIEALDIYGCP
-380 IKSIDDICPLPSLRK
+380 VKSINDICPLPSLRK
-395 MRIADTLMAQPD
+395 MRIADTPMAQPD
-407 KEALRARWK
+407 KEGLRASWK

-423 APRNEN
+423 APQNEN
-429 GSPEYNM
+429 GAPKYVM
-436 VSLFSETE
+436 ISLFSETE
-444 RFQAAVAEA
+444 RFQEAIAAA

-488 GIFRFEDRG
+488 GIFRFKDLG
-497 SNAEC
+497 SNSSC

-521 TAVQHLKALRWK
+521 TAVQHLTALRWK
-533 RFHGDAELTSEAAE
+533 RFHGDAEFTPEASD

-552 FSARGIKAAK
+552 FSARNIKAAK

>member
-1 MSDMNIEYT
+1 MNIEYT

-30 ARSSRIMLSV
+30 ARSSRIMLSLL
-40 FIVMGLAAEVLAY
+40 IVVGLAAEVMAY

-108 EFRSGDNVMRVVWR
+108 EFRSGDNVMRVAWR

-197 LMQSRAKMPASVC
+197 LMQSRAKMPAPAC
-210 VECDDEEAD
+210 VECDDEEED
-219 EGEENPFADDD
+219 EEDENPFADDD
-230 SGGGKSR
+230 SGGGKDR
-237 QFSLGDIDFD
+237 QFSLGDINFD
-247 SRRISIDYELAETRS
+247 SRTIDIDYALAETRS
-262 STNREQ
+262 STNKSQ

-274 ANIIAVLREQRTP
+274 ANIVAVLREQRTP

-309 ATLTNSQL
+309 AT
-317 SVELLTNSQL
+317 LTNSQL

-407 KEALRARWK
+407 KEAIRARWK

-423 APRNEN
+423 APRNED
-429 GSPEYNM
+429 GSPKYVM
-436 VSLFSETE
+436 ISLFSETE
-444 RFQAAVAEA
+444 RFQKAVAAA

-488 GIFRFEDRG
+488 GIFKFKDLG
-497 SNAEC
+497 SNSSC

-512 WKGDKLLAR
+512 WKGDELLAR
-521 TAVQHLKALRWK
+521 TAVQHLTALRWK
-533 RFHGDAELTSEAAE
+533 GFHGDAELTPEASEA
-547 ALTAW
+547 LSAW
-552 FSARGIKAAK
+552 FASRSIKAAK